1 MVYAMACKNNGS
13 EAPGTVEGFDSLPG
27 GTNQKPFHVSGRAV
41 KGSAFYLLLNLLSV
55 RRPYRYA
62 YRESLMR
69 SHVFNPFQGRETVLT
84 LKRQL

>member
-1 MVYAMACKNNGS
+1 MVYAMACKYNGF

-41 KGSAFYLLLNLLSV
+41 KGSAFYLLLINLLSV

-62 YRESLMR
+62 YRESLKR
-69 SHVFNPFQGRETVLT
+69 SKEWKNYTTEPMKGGV
-84 LKRQL
+84 